1 MADSDTEGEGN
12 LLNYK
17 GIYFNDDPNS
27 KYTCP
32 RTGAH
37 FEFNDMC
44 NRLDQ
49 VIKWRK
55 LYEQKIA
62 AYAMSG
68 KGHNGITQVI
78 IDQEEL
84 KKMIT
89 KDRQER
95 TTVDR

>member
-1 MADSDTEGEGN
+1 
-12 LLNYK
+12 
-17 GIYFNDDPNS
+17 
-27 KYTCP
+27 
-32 RTGAH
+32 
-37 FEFNDMC
+37 
-44 NRLDQ
+44 
-49 VIKWRK
+49 
-55 LYEQKIA
+55 
-62 AYAMSG
+62 MSG